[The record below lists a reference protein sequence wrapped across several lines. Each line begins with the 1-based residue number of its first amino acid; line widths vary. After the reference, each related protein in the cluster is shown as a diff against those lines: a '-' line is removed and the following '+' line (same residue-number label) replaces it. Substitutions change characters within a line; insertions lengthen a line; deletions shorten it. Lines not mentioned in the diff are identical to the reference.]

1 MKINCLLF
9 LKVSYH
15 RPGYFRK
22 VKYMDINKCNIPQ
35 KACYREEG
43 NEKWAVVAQ
52 RSDGFCLKWTKRSSA
67 KKVYSRRRH
76 RGVKQYGG

>member
-1 MKINCLLF
+1 
-9 LKVSYH
+9 
-15 RPGYFRK
+15 
-22 VKYMDINKCNIPQ
+22 MDINKCNIPQ

-67 KKVYSRRRH
+67 KKSLFQEEAQRCKTVWRVRS
-76 RGVKQYGG
+76 KTGGIILTPRSLV

>member
-1 MKINCLLF
+1 MPSHVLGNEDKLSLF

-52 RSDGFCLKWTKRSSA
+52 RSDG
-67 KKVYSRRRH
+67 
-76 RGVKQYGG
+76 YGG